1 MAFQQLPPNVPATP
15 HQAQQA
21 QQLGRKGAIGCGIV
35 WLILVSC
42 FALPGIIASGS
53 GFPILFLVPFVAVG
67 VGMIVWGLVPTIRA
81 LKITPP
87 EIHVSRESVR
97 LGESFDFRYH
107 QVLKDRLDVDFA
119 KAIFVMRETAT
130 YRRGTDTYTE
140 THEIPVETK
149 EIHGGAY
156 TPGEQLDLSHR
167 FTVPLDGMHT
177 FIAPH
182 NRIEWLIKV
191 KVSIARWPDVDE
203 AYPIQVLSEQYQG
216 YGAENR

>member
-1 MAFQQLPPNVPATP
+1 MAYRQLPPNIPRTP
-15 HQAQQA
+15 QQAQQA

-35 WLILVSC
+35 WLFIVS
-42 FALPGIIASGS
+42 FVALPGIVIGGV
-53 GFPILFLVPFVAVG
+53 GFSALFVVPFLAVG
-67 VGMIVWGLVPTIRA
+67 IGMIAWGMAPTIRA
-81 LKITPP
+81 WKITPP
-87 EIHVSRESVR
+87 DIQVSRDAVR
-97 LGESFDFRYH
+97 LGESFDFRYN
-107 QVLKDRLDVDFA
+107 QVLKDRLDVDSA
-119 KAIFVMRETAT
+119 KAVFLMRETAT

-149 EIHGGAY
+149 EIRGGTY
-156 TPGEQLDLSHR
+156 TSGEQLDLSHR

-177 FIAPH
+177 FIASN

-203 AYPIQVLSEQYQG
+203 AYPILVLPEQHHG